1 MLPPQHEWASR
12 WLGMSA
18 GRGCLVQGWH
28 TGLIAVIRVGLRV
41 GLCVEPCVTG
51 PCLHHTLLLLP
62 RSTGEHHPFPGSA
75 TCPGCCN
82 VTAPM
87 GESWDQWGWHKI
99 ASKELRMSQIPCS
112 SLHLQKDLSSL
123 TASLGWQLLN
133 LQLHSVQGHC
143 SMDLKLSTL
152 LFWLVE
158 QGGRRKR
165 LS

>member
-18 GRGCLVQGWH
+18 GRGCLVQDWH
-28 TGLIAVIRVGLRV
+28 TGPIAVIRVGLRV

-62 RSTGEHHPFPGSA
+62 HSAGEYHPFPGSA

-87 GESWDQWGWHKI
+87 GAEPGC
-99 ASKELRMSQIPCS
+99 ELGSMGMAQDCLQGAEDVSNPLLQPAPTERPVQSNSFTGLAVIKSAAPFS
-112 SLHLQKDLSSL
+112 SRAL
-123 TASLGWQLLN
+123 
-133 LQLHSVQGHC
+133 
-143 SMDLKLSTL
+143 
-152 LFWLVE
+152 
-158 QGGRRKR
+158 
-165 LS
+165 